1 MWNSIK
7 ERIFPLIIALS
18 ALSVS
23 ASAAVYSVTG
33 LSMLFAGASTAV
45 IIMAA
50 SLEVSKLVIASLLY
64 QFWDKLNKI
73 LRTYLTIA
81 AAVLILIT
89 SAGIYGYL
97 SSAYQKTADQTS
109 IVDSKVA
116 SLETKKKLYENTRSG
131 ILQEK
136 QSLSELKGTLSK
148 GSTTQF
154 TDRKGN
160 LVVRSNNASIKQIE
174 NASKSDEKLSSK
186 LDIVNDSIFALE
198 TKILEVKTNATATSE
213 LGPLK
218 YLSALTGIAMDRI
231 INWYILV
238 IIFVFDPLAIALVI
252 AANFAFA
259 QLIRRKE
266 TPIEE
271 TVEDM
276 RKVVDAYDDLEKEM
290 KEWEEASLTDL
301 QDDEIVWEEPKK
313 QSGVPV
319 MVDPKTGKFFYE
331 EPEPEVKV
339 VMSGEPSLDNLDL
352 DGDGEVE
359 LNELEEVFDKADAN
373 DDGKID
379 AEEALASNLSP
390 EMAEKLNNLNK
401 SIAAIKE
408 INNTTSYDWGWKKT
422 TVQDELENIKKVSM
436 EIGAANALKNQSKK
450 DDTITIF

>member
-7 ERIFPLIIALS
+7 ERIFPFIIAIS

-50 SLEVSKLVIASLLY
+50 SLEVAKLVIASLLY
-64 QFWDKLNKI
+64 QYWDKLNKI

-81 AAVLILIT
+81 ATVLILIT

-109 IVDSKVA
+109 IIDSKIA

-136 QSLSELKGTLSK
+136 QSLSELKGSLSK
-148 GSTTQF
+148 GTTTQF

-174 NASKSDEKLSSK
+174 NASKSDEKLSTK

-198 TKILEVKTNATATSE
+198 TKMLEIKTTAVGESE

-218 YLSALTGIAMDRI
+218 YLSQLTGVTMDRI

-238 IIFVFDPLAIALVI
+238 IIFVFDPLAIALVV
-252 AANFAFA
+252 AANFTFA
-259 QLIRRKE
+259 QLIKRKE

-271 TVEDM
+271 KVEDM
-276 RKVVDAYDDLEKEM
+276 RKVVDAYDGLQ
-290 KEWEEASLTDL
+290 EEIENHKSS
-301 QDDEIVWEEPKK
+301 P
-313 QSGVPV
+313 GVPV

-331 EPEPEVKV
+331 EPEVEV
-339 VMSGEPSLDNLDL
+339 VMSGEPSLKNLDL
-352 DGDGEVE
+352 DGDGVVE
-359 LNELEEVFDKADAN
+359 EEELQQIFDEADTNNDGVIDENEAKAA
-373 DDGKID
+373 
-379 AEEALASNLSP
+379 NLSV
-390 EMAEKLNNLNK
+390 EDTNKLNQFNESLERLK
-401 SIAAIKE
+401 SITDNI
-408 INNTTSYDWGWKKT
+408 NTTEHFKKMM
-422 TVQDELENIKKVSM
+422 VVDEVANLRKLLTQQFQPKKD
-436 EIGAANALKNQSKK
+436 
-450 DDTITIF
+450 DDTITYF